1 MKATHTSLQAD
12 PSAELE
18 LVRAAKRGDVD
29 AFERLVQRYSGVVF
43 RVALHIARSH
53 EDAEEIAQE
62 TFLRA
67 FRHLSRFE
75 ERARFSTW
83 LTRIAVNAALV
94 KIRGLRPT
102 ETVTISEETEKDG
115 SVPQQIVD
123 WRPNP
128 EQLYSRQELSAML
141 RGALE
146 SLPDTYSAVF
156 WLRDVEGFSIE
167 ETSEMLGISVPAVK
181 TRLLRARLQLRE
193 RLNQHFRCDRNTS
206 ATKKSSVSGELWA
219 MAT

>member
-1 MKATHTSLQAD
+1 MSIIHTGPQAD
-12 PSAELE
+12 HATELE
-18 LVRAAKRGDVD
+18 LVRAAKRGELD
-29 AFERLVQRYSGVVF
+29 AFEKLVQRYSGVVF
-43 RVALHIARSH
+43 RVALHISHCH

-62 TFLRA
+62 TFLKA
-67 FRHLSRFE
+67 FRHLSSFE

-94 KIRGLRPT
+94 KMRGLRPT
-102 ETVTISEETEKDG
+102 ETVTIAEEAERDE
-115 SVPQQIVD
+115 SVPQQVAD

-128 EQLYSRQELSAML
+128 EQLYSRQELSGML

-146 SLPDTYSAVF
+146 SLPSGYSEVF
-156 WLRDVEGFSIE
+156 WLRDVEGFSIA
-167 ETSEMLGISVPAVK
+167 ETAEMLGISVPAVK

-193 RLNQHFRCDRNTS
+193 RLSQHFRADANTTS
-206 ATKKSSVSGELWA
+206 TERSSVSGELWA

>member
-1 MKATHTSLQAD
+1 MKATDTKPQAD

-18 LVRAAKRGDVD
+18 LVRAAKQGDMN
-29 AFERLVQRYSGVVF
+29 AFEQLVQRYSGIVF

-67 FRHLSRFE
+67 FRYLNGFE
-75 ERARFSTW
+75 ERARISTW
-83 LTRIAVNAALV
+83 LTRIAVNAALL
-94 KIRGLRPT
+94 KMRGLRPT
-102 ETVTISEETEKDG
+102 ETVTIGEESERDE
-115 SVPQQIVD
+115 SVPQQVAD

-128 EQLYSRQELSAML
+128 EQLYSRLELSGML

-146 SLPDTYSAVF
+146 SLPSGYSEVF
-156 WLRDVEGFSIE
+156 WLRDVEGFSIA
-167 ETSEMLGISVPAVK
+167 ETAEMLGISEPAVK

-193 RLNQHFRCDRNTS
+193 RLSQHFRCDGKT
-206 ATKKSSVSGELWA
+206 TGTEKSSVSGELWA

>member
-1 MKATHTSLQAD
+1 MRVTHTSAQAD
-12 PSAELE
+12 LSAELE
-18 LVRAAKRGDVD
+18 LVRAAKRGDVG
-29 AFERLVQRYSGVVF
+29 AFEQLVQRYSGVVF
-43 RVALHIARSH
+43 RVALHMARSH

-67 FRHLSRFE
+67 FRHLSSFE
-75 ERARFSTW
+75 ERARISTW

-94 KIRGLRPT
+94 KMRGLRPM
-102 ETVTISEETEKDG
+102 ETVTIGEEERDE
-115 SVPQQIVD
+115 SVPQQVAD

-128 EQLYSRQELSAML
+128 EQLYSRQELSSML

-146 SLPDTYSAVF
+146 SLPSGYSEVF
-156 WLRDVEGFSIE
+156 WLRDVEGFSIA
-167 ETSEMLGISVPAVK
+167 ETAEMLDISVPAVK

-193 RLNQHFRCDRNTS
+193 RLSQHFRGDENGS
-206 ATKKSSVSGELWA
+206 ATEKSLVPGELWA

>member
-1 MKATHTSLQAD
+1 MKATHTRPQVD
-12 PSAELE
+12 HSAELE

-29 AFERLVQRYSGVVF
+29 AFEQLVQRYSGVVF
-43 RVALHIARSH
+43 RVALHISRCP

-67 FRHLSRFE
+67 FRYLDSFE
-75 ERARFSTW
+75 ERARISTW

-94 KIRGLRPT
+94 KMRGLRPT
-102 ETVTISEETEKDG
+102 ETVTIGEEAGGDEA
-115 SVPQQIVD
+115 VAQQIAD

-128 EQLYSRQELSAML
+128 EQLYSRQELSVML

-146 SLPDTYSAVF
+146 SLPNGYGEVF
-156 WLRDVEGFSIE
+156 WLRDVEGFSIT
-167 ETSEMLGISVPAVK
+167 ETAEMLGISVPAVK

-193 RLNQHFRCDRNTS
+193 RLSQHFRFGGNT
-206 ATKKSSVSGELWA
+206 TGTEKSSVSGELWA